1 MGATGQVKGKWSGK
15 VINKP
20 RLGLSTRPEWLSLG
34 VETNWLSLGTGNDWL
49 SLGTQTNWLSLGTG
63 SDRLSLGTR
72 IDWLGLGT
80 GSDRLGLGKRTYRKV
95 GLSQAGRSVEEVL
108 SPGFLRSAE
117 ESPILNAPYT
127 ARLLR

>member
-1 MGATGQVKGKWSGK
+1 M
-15 VINKP
+15 INKP
-20 RLGLSTRPEWLSLG
+20 RLGLGTQPGWLGLG
-34 VETNWLSLGTGNDWL
+34 AETDWL
-49 SLGTQTNWLSLGTG
+49 GLGMGN
-63 SDRLSLGTR
+63 
-72 IDWLGLGT
+72 DWLGLGT